1 MFPLVDSDSLQRDDE
16 HEDTDEVI
24 TEGEEDG
31 TNADDSVGEESDEDS
46 ADEYGH
52 RPQGFPSPFNFI
64 NRAPYTLVELRMRL
78 FSGKI
83 RSKPT

>member
-16 HEDTDEVI
+16 HEDIEEVI
-24 TEGEEDG
+24 TEGEEDE
-31 TNADDSVGEESDEDS
+31 TKADDVDEPGEESNEDS
-46 ADEYGH
+46 ADEYGY

-78 FSGKI
+78 F
-83 RSKPT
+83 